1 MVMKS
6 ILVAA
11 EEPVSLPPIF
21 STALLVAQQFG
32 SHIEGMD
39 IRSSAIPIVAA
50 DGMSAL
56 TSQTLE
62 SIAAEEIARAERMRE
77 QFQTLVQAR
86 GVFWGEPSRDADGP
100 SADWLEVEPYEAESV
115 GERGRLFD
123 LIVVGRPLAHAS
135 TTLSKRIIESA
146 LFDTGRPVLIAP
158 PSAPT
163 ELGRVIVIAWN
174 GSPESARAITFA
186 MPFLERAERVFVV
199 EVEGATVPGPS
210 IDEVKGYLARNGIA
224 IETKRIEPGDKSAG
238 QVLLDETAS
247 LGADLLVKGAYTHSR
262 LRQMIFGGVTSH
274 ILTEAKLP
282 VLMAH

>member
-32 SHIEGMD
+32 SHIEGMG

-100 SADWLEVEPYEAESV
+100 SVDWLEVEPYEAESV